1 MFTTTLCVKSVPK
14 FWITDLILNPVIG
27 IIMEAVKKLEK
38 VLFE

>member
-1 MFTTTLCVKSVPK
+1 MFRTTLCVKHVPE